1 MNLKLFCPLA
11 ARAGFVGLLMG
22 IVLLTGCA
30 AETPDAMPPSDSDA
44 AQEPDAQAAE
54 TPEATSLLGQPLYRQ
69 TPSPDDEANLAEAQ
83 ANFDQDPDD
92 VGNIIWLGRRI
103 AYLWR
108 YQDAIEVYSEGI
120 RKYPDEPRLYRHR
133 GHRYISIRDFDKAVA
148 DLERAAAL
156 IDGTEDEVEPDGQPN
171 DAGIPTSTLHTNVY
185 YHLGLAYYLQGRFDE
200 ALVAYQR
207 CLDAVGNNDMRVATL
222 DWLYMTLRRL
232 DRPSDADAAIASVHA
247 DMEILENFA
256 YHRRLL
262 MYKGE
267 IPPDSLLDVEDADDT
282 SLTLATQG
290 YGVGNY
296 YLVNGDRDRA
306 LTIFRQV
313 VSGDYWPAF
322 GYIAAEADL
331 NRAATNDGR

>member
-1 MNLKLFCPLA
+1 MNPKLFCFLA
-11 ARAGFVGLLMG
+11 KRALLVALM
-22 IVLLTGCA
+22 VLLVGCA
-30 AETPDAMPPSDSDA
+30 EETPEAMPA
-44 AQEPDAQAAE
+44 PDADATQAAE

-69 TPSPDDEANLAEAQ
+69 AASPDAEANLAEAQ
-83 ANFDQDPDD
+83 ANFDQDSND
-92 VGNIIWLGRRI
+92 VENIIWLGRRL

-108 YQDAIEVYSEGI
+108 YQDAIAVYTEGL
-120 RKYPDEPRLYRHR
+120 RKHPDEPKLYRHR
-133 GHRYISIRDFDKAVA
+133 GHRYISTRAFDKAVA

-200 ALVAYQR
+200 ALDAYQQ
-207 CLDAVGNNDMRVATL
+207 CLAASGNNDMRVATL

-232 DRPSDADAAIASVHA
+232 DRPADADAAIASVHA

-267 IPPDSLLDVEDADDT
+267 VSLDSLLRVDDDGDAA
-282 SLTLATQG
+282 LTLATQS

-296 YLVNGDRDRA
+296 YLVSGERERA
-306 LTIFRQV
+306 VEIFRQV

-331 NRAATNDGR
+331 KRLGEE